1 MELGGV
7 VTSFLSL
14 KGKFKNLRKI
24 VYSETE
30 NGPLNLSIL
39 HFVVDQLEYQQQN
52 NRIEFRK
59 KHSEAGRKSQR
70 ANTMKDDFYPS
81 E

>member
-30 NGPLNLSIL
+30 NGPLNWSIL
-39 HFVVDQLEYQQQN
+39 HFVVDQLENQQQN
-52 NRIEFRK
+52 IRIEFR
-59 KHSEAGRKSQR
+59 SRSREIEPKSQR